1 MRYTVYVEYR
11 NGATNT
17 PAHSGV
23 KEVAYRNFVEL
34 VADKDLQLTAE
45 ACIIKCSTSE
55 ILRFDLRTPRPL
67 PEFKEIQWPRRGA
80 RRQVKNGK
88 TVSAFLASNEEDFL
102 KSLGG
107 GSLTHGIRK
116 AVTMLSIL
124 EQEKL
129 RDLKEKAASVSA

>member
-11 NGATNT
+11 NGAINT

-34 VADKDLQLTAE
+34 VADKDLLLTAA
-45 ACIIKCSTSE
+45 ACVIKSSTSE
-55 ILRFDLRTPRPL
+55 ILRFDLRTAQPI
-67 PEFKEIQWPRRGA
+67 PEFKDIQWPRRGA

-102 KSLGG
+102 KSLGE

-116 AVTMLSIL
+116 AVSMLNLL

-129 RDLKEKAASVSA
+129 KALKERATNATA